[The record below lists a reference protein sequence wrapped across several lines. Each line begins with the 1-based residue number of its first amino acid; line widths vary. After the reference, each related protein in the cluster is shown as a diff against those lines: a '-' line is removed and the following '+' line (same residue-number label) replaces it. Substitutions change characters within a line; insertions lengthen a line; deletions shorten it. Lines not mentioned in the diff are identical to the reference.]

1 MTAAERQLMHDMA
14 RPPLCRAISSNGH
27 IVDVEIHRTDE
38 GKWTLQVVDRLGNV
52 TGWLQEFE
60 SDEQALNEVY
70 RTILEEGVAALV
82 GPASSFLR

>member
-1 MTAAERQLMHDMA
+1 MHDMV
-14 RPPLCRAISSNGH
+14 RSSLCRAITSSGH
-27 IVDVEIHRTDE
+27 TVHVEIHRTEE
-38 GKWTLQVVDRLGNV
+38 GKWTLQVADGLGNV
-52 TGWLQEFE
+52 TAWLQEFE